1 VSHQSVDV
9 DLLVDDTVAVGP
21 PPPPRSRGRVGIA
34 VLAVAAVVVAL
45 LAWPDA
51 STPEAGP
58 AEGEVAQLPVP
69 DDPRLLPWPARG
81 PYASDED
88 FLAQATEAWRTQA
101 SVVSPADV
109 PGGEAYGLWAG
120 TIGKNA
126 VALLQAVG
134 EDGLLRVAQVS
145 ESRRP
150 PDVQPGPLVLTAV
163 EAVTTP
169 PEMLGVVYAGGL
181 DLGYVL
187 DEPGR
192 DVMQVLPAPG
202 LLAEEGVE
210 LQRHEYGR
218 FAPLVM
224 QPDGLSQPWVHDPRR
239 FPEGA
244 VVVAVRVR
252 GADPG
257 ILAAGLLVP
266 GQVVPGPTPVQLVT
280 PEWGRT
286 SRSTP
291 DNYVDALA
299 ALAALGRSA
308 GQVAVLGTAPL
319 SGSRAALLEVRPDGP
334 GSPVVVTVHAAG
346 VRQTVSGPQP
356 ARPPTEIALGTV
368 RLAGGPL
375 VVVGAGPPD
384 TDLLV
389 YGADG
394 RPVGTGPRV
403 SAIVLPADE
412 AVSQLAVQGYRP
424 DETFV
429 GRSVLTLGE
438 G

>member
-1 VSHQSVDV
+1 MSHQSVDV
-9 DLLVDDTVAVGP
+9 DLVVDATAAVAP
-21 PPPPRSRGRVGIA
+21 PPPPRSRGRVGVA

-45 LAWPDA
+45 LVWPDG

-58 AEGEVAQLPVP
+58 AEGEVAQPPPVP
-69 DDPRLLPWPARG
+69 DDARLLPWPARG
-81 PYASDED
+81 PYAADEE
-88 FLAQATEAWRTQA
+88 FVQLAADAWRTQA
-101 SVVSPADV
+101 SVSSPPDV
-109 PGGEAYGLWAG
+109 PAGEVYPLWAG
-120 TIGKNA
+120 TVGTTA

-134 EDGLLRVAQVS
+134 ADGLPRVAQLS

-150 PDVQPGPLVLTAV
+150 PDVQRGPLVLTTV
-163 EAVTTP
+163 ETVTTS

-187 DEPGR
+187 DQPGR
-192 DVMQVLPAPG
+192 DVLQVLPAPG
-202 LLAEEGVE
+202 LLTEGVE
-210 LQRHEYGR
+210 LQRQEGAR
-218 FAPLVM
+218 FVPLVL
-224 QPDGLSQPWVHDPRR
+224 QPDGLTQPWVHGVQQAS
-239 FPEGA
+239 EGS
-244 VVVAVRVR
+244 VVAAVRVR

-257 ILAAGLLVP
+257 ILVDGLVVP
-266 GQVVPGPTPVQLVT
+266 GQVVPGPTPVQLVP
-280 PEWGRT
+280 PEWGT
-286 SRSTP
+286 TTRSSP

-299 ALAALGRSA
+299 ALESLGRSA
-308 GQVAVLGTAPL
+308 GRVAVLGTAPL
-319 SGSRAALLEVRPDGP
+319 SGSRATLLEVRPEGP
-334 GSPVVVTVHAAG
+334 GSPVVVAVHAVG

-356 ARPPTEIALGTV
+356 ARLPTEIALGAV
-368 RLAGGPL
+368 RLAGGVL

-403 SAIVLPADE
+403 SAIVLPTDE
-412 AVSQLAVQGYRP
+412 AVSELAVQGYRT